1 MPTRMAG
8 MTVQIYT
15 VQSADEAVAVAGA
28 GVHHVGVTPSD
39 RGLPGQV
46 TSRIAAEVCA
56 ALAGVATS
64 VALTVETDLDV
75 IADLARAVRPDIL
88 HLCGPPG
95 LVGPAA
101 VALLRRAVPDVEVM
115 QAIAVTGPEAVD
127 VARSYES
134 VADYLLL
141 DSVDPAIPGVGAA
154 GTTHDWA
161 VSRAIVDAVDIPV
174 VLAGGLSVDN
184 VADAISAVRPW
195 GVDSL
200 THTNQPLGGGRFRK
214 DLDLVRAFVAAAHVA
229 VTK

>member
-1 MPTRMAG
+1 MAG
-8 MTVQIYT
+8 MKVQIYT

-28 GVHHVGVTPSD
+28 GVDHVGVTPSD

-46 TSRIAAEVCA
+46 TSETAAEVCA
-56 ALAGVATS
+56 ALDGVATS

-75 IADLARAVRPDIL
+75 IAGVVRQVQPDIL

-95 LVGPAA
+95 AVGPAQ
-101 VALLRRAVPDVEVM
+101 VGRLRRAVPDVHVM

-127 VARSYES
+127 VARSYAS

-141 DSVDPAIPGVGAA
+141 DSVDPIIPGVGAA

-174 VLAGGLSVDN
+174 VLAGGLSVAN
-184 VADAISAVRPW
+184 VAEAIAAVRPW

-200 THTNQPLGGGRFRK
+200 THTNHPLGGGRFRK
-214 DLDLVRAFVAAAHVA
+214 DLDLVRAFVAAAHGW
-229 VTK
+229 VTS